1 MGNPRVI
8 RCAVLA
14 LLAATIASVPAGA
27 QNWTQC
33 NIQKP
38 GPPARYFHAMAYD
51 AARQKTVLFGGFD
64 LYGIYLAGDT
74 WEWDGST
81 WTQRRPAVSP
91 TARANHAMVYDAGRQ
106 RVVLFGGAN
115 GQALNDTWEWDGT
128 TWTQRQ
134 PALSPTG
141 RYYHAMAYDSS
152 RRRVVLY
159 GGASPTGDDTWE
171 WDGNNWT
178 QRWPSTIPPA
188 AAGHAMAY
196 DAARQK
202 VVLFRGMYGPVFHW
216 EWDGSDW
223 APRSTVSSPSTRSGH
238 GMVYDTARQRIVLF
252 AGDTIPLWLN
262 DTWEWDGSTWTQ
274 RWPVSSPSVR
284 ESHAMVYDASRQRVV
299 LFGGADLW
307 GAVAD
312 TWEYGLDAT
321 IGLKGAARPGSIV
334 TLVLTAASDA
344 GLPYQAGSSLGTG
357 PLRLADGRRIDLSP
371 DSLLV
376 VSVAGLWPWIFSGY
390 RGILDSR
397 GQATAS
403 IRVPASPALVGTRI
417 HTAFVTL
424 DPQARCGVRSISKA
438 ALFTVSP

>member
-106 RVVLFGGAN
+106 RVVLFGGS
-115 GQALNDTWEWDGT
+115 GGCSDTWEWDGK
-128 TWTQRQ
+128 TWTQCY
-134 PALSPTG
+134 PATVPPA
-141 RYYHAMAYDSS
+141 RYEHAMAYDSS

-159 GGASPTGDDTWE
+159 GGASPSANDTWE

-188 AAGHAMAY
+188 ASSHAMAY
-196 DAARQK
+196 DVSRQR
-202 VVLFRGMYGPVFHW
+202 VVMFGGMYGLVFHW
-216 EWDGSDW
+216 EWDGSNW
-223 APRSTVSSPSTRSGH
+223 NPNSSASNPPTRFGH
-238 GMVYDTARQRIVLF
+238 GMVYDMSRQRTVLF
-252 AGDTIPLWLN
+252 GGNVNTLWQN

-274 RWPVSSPSVR
+274 RWPVTSPSVR
-284 ESHAMVYDASRQRVV
+284 ANHAMAYDSARQRVV
-299 LFGGADLW
+299 LFGGEDLW

-321 IGLKGAARPGSIV
+321 IGLKGVARPGSTV
-334 TLVLTAASDA
+334 TLVLTAANDA

-357 PLRLADGRRIDLSP
+357 PMRLADGRRIDLGP

-376 VSVAGLWPWIFSGY
+376 VSVAGLWPWVFSGY

-424 DPQARCGVRSISKA
+424 NPTARCGIKSISKA
-438 ALFTVSP
+438 VLFTISP